1 MGAFAD
7 LLQEMADLVEAVSG
21 LTRIK
26 VPGNG
31 DQMAAQALGG
41 GFVITFDG
49 GTDTGEERGRH
60 RVIDEHDC
68 TVDLWYLIDHND
80 QLTTQ
85 KTALDDVIAVRNA
98 LYPPSRDLTA
108 ASPTSF
114 AWAFDNEAGG
124 EVMHVAIS
132 TTLKHITAVS

>member
-1 MGAFAD
+1 MGAYAD
-7 LLQEMADLVEAVSG
+7 LLQEIADLVEAVSG

-31 DQMAAQALGG
+31 EQMAAQALNG
-41 GFVITFDG
+41 GFVIAFDG
-49 GTDTGEERGRH
+49 GADTGEERGRA

-68 TVDLWYLIDHND
+68 TIDLWYLIDHND

-85 KTALDDVIAVRNA
+85 KAALDDVIAVRDA
-98 LYPPSRDLTA
+98 LYPTNRALTGA
-108 ASPTSF
+108 TPTAF
-114 AWAFDNEAGG
+114 AWSFDNEAGG

-132 TTLKHITAVS
+132 TTLKHIQ